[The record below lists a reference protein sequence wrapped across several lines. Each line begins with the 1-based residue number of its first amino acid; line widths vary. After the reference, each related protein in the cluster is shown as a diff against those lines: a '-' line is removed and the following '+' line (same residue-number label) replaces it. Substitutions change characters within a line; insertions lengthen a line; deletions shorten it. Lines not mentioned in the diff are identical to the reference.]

1 MFNVFFLSFLQVV
14 YMDFIDFN
22 GNSGSI
28 DYRLP
33 RMAHIKNADFKH
45 LIRVDRKITSRK
57 AYGVLPVCISF
68 FFVVVICTIEKIIFE
83 TIK

>member
-1 MFNVFFLSFLQVV
+1 MFNVFFLFLQVV

-57 AYGVLPVCISF
+57 AYGVLPVCISLF
-68 FFVVVICTIEKIIFE
+68 FFVYFLLLLYAQLK
-83 TIK
+83 K

>member
-1 MFNVFFLSFLQVV
+1 MFNVFFIFLQVV

-57 AYGVLPVCISF
+57 AYGFLPVCISF
-68 FFVVVICTIEKIIFE
+68 FCFFCRCYMHN
-83 TIK
+83 